1 MLRARAD
8 RSQERSQNLHFQS
21 GRSFQ
26 YPQSRLLI
34 SGIRR
39 DPLAEHGWEHYS
51 MEIPYSRFTCSVT
64 LPHDL
69 EEAGLQ
75 TEYLDGMLLI
85 RVRFAEEDR

>member
-1 MLRARAD
+1 
-8 RSQERSQNLHFQS
+8 
-21 GRSFQ
+21 
-26 YPQSRLLI
+26 
-34 SGIRR
+34 
-39 DPLAEHGWEHYS
+39 